1 MVNPLSTS
9 RPALHHDQTEKAE
22 RDVEL
27 LGPPALAPTQDLAA
41 YLAHMT
47 AEMSAMARAAGYDLL
62 AYFLDM
68 ARIEA
73 KIQSDQQ
80 RK

>member
-1 MVNPLSTS
+1 MVSTPTA
-9 RPALHHDQTEKAE
+9 RK
-22 RDVEL
+22 R
-27 LGPPALAPTQDLAA
+27 LGPEQEGSPPVLPENGAAPRTPEDIAT

-47 AEMSAMARAAGYDLL
+47 AEMAAMSRAAGYDLL

-73 KIQSDQQ
+73 KIQADQ
-80 RK
+80 KKG

>member
-1 MVNPLSTS
+1 MVSSPPTPMALNPPNAPADEADADGS
-9 RPALHHDQTEKAE
+9 RREVA
-22 RDVEL
+22 R
-27 LGPPALAPTQDLAA
+27 

-47 AEMSAMARAAGYDLL
+47 AELGAMARATGFDLL

-73 KIQSDQQ
+73 KIQADQPP
-80 RK
+80 K